1 MSQQIYECNT
11 DYFRMIDTE
20 DKAYWLGFIYADG
33 CVTKNHHALI
43 INLSP
48 TDIDHLNLFNICIK
62 STYPIKYKDDGRY
75 VSLTITNKQFVENL
89 INKGCV
95 PHKSLILQFPT
106 EEQVPAHLIKHFIRG
121 YFDGDGCIHTKMR
134 QHKNKPRP
142 YLECEVNFLGTYN
155 MLFNIS
161 KHIPLSDIN
170 IKEFG
175 LIYKFRICSKNKI
188 IKLLDYL
195 YEDSSFYLFR
205 KYVKYINDIKSYN
218 IQNVLQN
225 PVTITEC

>member
-1 MSQQIYECNT
+1 MSKQTYKCNK
-11 DYFRMIDTE
+11 DYFRTINTE

-33 CVTKNHHALI
+33 CVTKNHRSLI

-48 TDIDHLNLFNICIK
+48 TDIEHLNLFNQCIE
-62 STYPIKYKDDGRY
+62 STYPIKYKDNGRY
-75 VSLTITNKQFVENL
+75 VSLIISNKHFVENL
-89 INKGCV
+89 IDKGCV
-95 PHKSLILQFPT
+95 PHKSLVLQFPT
-106 EEQVPAHLIKHFIRG
+106 ENQVPSNLIKHFIRG

-142 YLECEVNFLGTYN
+142 YLECEVNFLGTYD
-155 MLFNIS
+155 MLCNII
-161 KHIPLSDIN
+161 KHVPLLNIN

-188 IKLLDYL
+188 VELLDYL
-195 YEDSSFYLFR
+195 YGDSHFYLPR
-205 KYVKYINDIKSYN
+205 KYIKYINDIKNYN

>member
-1 MSQQIYECNT
+1 MSKQTYKCNK
-11 DYFRMIDTE
+11 DYFQTINTE

-33 CVTKNHHALI
+33 CVTKNHRSLI

-48 TDIDHLNLFNICIK
+48 TDIEHLNLFNQCIE
-62 STYPIKYKDDGRY
+62 STYPIKYKDNGRY
-75 VSLTITNKQFVENL
+75 VSLIISNKHFVEHL
-89 INKGCV
+89 IDKGCV
-95 PHKSLILQFPT
+95 PHKSLVLQFPT
-106 EEQVPAHLIKHFIRG
+106 ENQVPSNLIRHFIRG

-142 YLECEVNFLGTYN
+142 YLECEVNFLGTYD
-155 MLFNIS
+155 MLLNII
-161 KHIPLSDIN
+161 KHIPLLNIN

-188 IKLLDYL
+188 VELLDYL
-195 YEDSSFYLFR
+195 YKDSHFYLPR
-205 KYVKYINDIKSYN
+205 KYIKYISDIKNYN